1 MTAAG
6 GTITRRLDAVL
17 DGLEEEFCSLYDVSD
32 FEEKLRALRQASK
45 SERPSRLKEL
55 FELFAACG
63 ISYERDR
70 DDAYYEKLVRSAE
83 LPDPSGTVKIPDFSG
98 IEDRMVYALYT
109 RYREYPAPQDYMKR
123 IVDRYNDTH
132 EDKLPSITPHVLRH
146 TFCTEM
152 ANSGIDLKS
161 LQYLMGHSDVGVTLN
176 VYTHASYERAESAMR
191 NAVGNG

>member
-1 MTAAG
+1 M
-6 GTITRRLDAVL
+6 
-17 DGLEEEFCSLYDVSD
+17 
-32 FEEKLRALRQASK
+32 
-45 SERPSRLKEL
+45 
-55 FELFAACG
+55 
-63 ISYERDR
+63 
-70 DDAYYEKLVRSAE
+70 
-83 LPDPSGTVKIPDFSG
+83 
-98 IEDRMVYALYT
+98 
-109 RYREYPAPQDYMKR
+109 
-123 IVDRYNDTH
+123 DRYNDTH